1 MRMGYP
7 RNANQDDWWNS
18 FAKRMDLN
26 ANFLLQ
32 DVIEK
37 ISKDPILKEKM
48 STLTKL
54 WIFMKIERIPQEVHS
69 FINKS

>member
-7 RNANQDDWWNS
+7 RNANRDDWWNS

-54 WIFMKIERIPQEVHS
+54 FLFMKIERIPQEVHS